1 MMYRRLIIC
10 GMMLAACECFAQ
22 QFSGEEAWKTL
33 LEHEGLRF
41 QYIFYSKANTN
52 DDGVV
57 VMLHNL
63 NEYCISY
70 RFTLVFESP
79 EGSTSADAEGTL
91 ASLEMKT
98 GDAEGLYWIPFDDGR
113 PIGAIGLRNYA
124 VDRINVSDRSSATE
138 NGCP

>member
-1 MMYRRLIIC
+1 MFRSLIIC
-10 GMMLAACECFAQ
+10 GMMLATYDGFAQ

-33 LEHEGLRF
+33 FEHEGLRF
-41 QYIFYSKANTN
+41 RYIFYPKANTN

-57 VMLHNL
+57 VMLQNL
-63 NEYCISY
+63 NEHCVSY
-70 RFTLVFESP
+70 RFTLIFESP

-98 GDAEGLYWIPFDDGR
+98 GDAEGLFWVPFNDGR
-113 PIGAIGLRNYA
+113 SIGAIGLRNYA
-124 VDRINVSDRSSATE
+124 VDRINASAQSSATE

>member
-1 MMYRRLIIC
+1 MYRRLIIC
-10 GMMLAACECFAQ
+10 GMMLATYDGFAQ

-41 QYIFYSKANTN
+41 RYIFYPEADSN

-57 VMLHNL
+57 VMLQNL

-70 RFTLVFESP
+70 RFTLIFESP
-79 EGSTSADAEGTL
+79 EGSTTADAEGTL

-98 GDAEGLYWIPFDDGR
+98 GSADGLFWIPFDDGR
-113 PIGAIGLRNYA
+113 SIGAIGLRNYA
-124 VDRINVSDRSSATE
+124 VDRITVSDQSSETE

>member
-1 MMYRRLIIC
+1 MYRRLIIC
-10 GMMLAACECFAQ
+10 GMMLAACESFGQ

-33 LEHEGLRF
+33 FEHEGLRF

-57 VMLHNL
+57 VMLQNL

-70 RFTLVFESP
+70 RFTIVFESP
-79 EGSTSADAEGTL
+79 EGSTSVDAEGTL

-124 VDRINVSDRSSATE
+124 VDRINVSDQSSATE

>member
-1 MMYRRLIIC
+1 MYRRLIIC
-10 GMMLAACECFAQ
+10 GMMLAASESFAQ

-70 RFTLVFESP
+70 RFTIVFESP
-79 EGSTSADAEGTL
+79 EGSTSVDAEGTL

-124 VDRINVSDRSSATE
+124 VDRINVSDQSSATE